1 MTKARKVELI
11 SFLSQEFK
19 KSEAVIVCD
28 YKGLTVKEL
37 ESLRDEARVLDVKVQ
52 VVKNTLAKISM
63 QEAGIDTVE
72 MQDMNLVIW
81 GEEQITTCK
90 VASNFAD
97 SIKDKFNI
105 KAGILEGKASD
116 VATVN
121 AMAKLPG
128 KEELLGMLAAVW
140 MAPVRNLT
148 IGIDALRIKKEEEAA

>member
-11 SFLSQEFK
+11 DFLSQEFK
-19 KSEAVIVCD
+19 ESEAIIVCD

-37 ESLRDEARVLDVKVQ
+37 ESLREQARVLDVKVQ

-63 QEAGIDTVE
+63 QKAEIDVVE

-81 GEEQITTCK
+81 GVEQIATCK
-90 VASNFAD
+90 VASKFAS

-105 KAGILEGKASD
+105 KAGILEGKATD
-116 VATVN
+116 VTTVE

-128 KEELLGMLAAVW
+128 KEELLGMLASVW

-148 IGIDALRIKKEEEAA
+148 IGLDALRIKKEEEAA